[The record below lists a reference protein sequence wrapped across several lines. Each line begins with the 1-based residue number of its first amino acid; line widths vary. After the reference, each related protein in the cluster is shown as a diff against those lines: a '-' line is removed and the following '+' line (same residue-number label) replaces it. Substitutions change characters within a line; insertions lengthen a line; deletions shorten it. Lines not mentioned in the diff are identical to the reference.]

1 MGNDIKL
8 NVRHRKGHNYRW
20 LYITVAVVA
29 IAVAGIWMLFFS
41 GSSDEKGVQAEAPAA
56 VETQVAD
63 DGDAGQ
69 EKQKQQESEDK
80 ASQVAASADDEA
92 MFGEQTYRIHIHK
105 LSHTLELY
113 EKGVSEP
120 IRTYGCAVAKNL
132 GDKHRSGDNTT
143 PTSWGGVEG
152 SMVGAEPGTDSAKVP
167 FRVEEICYAADWT
180 HDFGDGMGEI
190 AGAYGP
196 WFISLNTG
204 WNGIGIHGTHDPGSI
219 GTNASEGCIRLHNEN
234 ISELKKLISQNN
246 GGYGVHVI
254 ISED

>member
-1 MGNDIKL
+1 MSNDIRL
-8 NVRHRKGHNYRW
+8 NVRHKKGHNYRW

-29 IAVAGIWMLFFS
+29 MAVAGIWLMFFDN
-41 GSSDEKGVQAEAPAA
+41 GSDEAA
-56 VETQVAD
+56 VQPEMTVETEVKDVAD
-63 DGDAGQ
+63 GKSGQ
-69 EKQKQQESEDK
+69 EKQDGQGSEDT
-80 ASQVAASADDEA
+80 ASQAAVSADDEA
-92 MFGEQTYRIHIHK
+92 MFGDQSYRIHIHK

-113 EKGVSEP
+113 EKGVREP
-120 IRTYGCAVAKNL
+120 IRTYGCAVARNL

-143 PTSWGGVEG
+143 PTSWGGVES
-152 SMVGAEPGTDSAKVP
+152 SMVGAEPGTDSAQVP

-246 GGYGVHVI
+246 DGYGVHVV

>member
-1 MGNDIKL
+1 MRNDLNL
-8 NVRHRKGHNYRW
+8 NVRHKKGHNYKW

-29 IAVAGIWMLFFS
+29 IAIAGIWMLFFYN
-41 GSSDEKGVQAEAPAA
+41 GSDETSAQSETAVSAE
-56 VETQVAD
+56 
-63 DGDAGQ
+63 
-69 EKQKQQESEDK
+69 
-80 ASQVAASADDEA
+80 SQVAADSKDSQENQDEQGSADKDSQAAVSSDDEA
-92 MFGEQTYRIHIHK
+92 MFGDQTYRIHIHK

-113 EKGVSEP
+113 EKGVREP

-143 PTSWGGVEG
+143 PTSWGDVEG
-152 SMVGAEPGTDSAKVP
+152 SMVGAQPGTDSAKVP

-180 HDFGDGMGEI
+180 HDFGDGLGEI
-190 AGAYGP
+190 EGAYGP